1 VLPLITSERIR
12 RATQLCRAITSDL
25 AAHQVTR
32 ETPGM
37 EELFRA
43 IEGLYQSVADLFPDR
58 KV

>member
-1 VLPLITSERIR
+1 LLTAERIR
-12 RATQLCRAITSDL
+12 RATQLSKAVTTDL

-43 IEGLYQSVADLFPDR
+43 IESLYQSIAEHFRAREV
-58 KV
+58 